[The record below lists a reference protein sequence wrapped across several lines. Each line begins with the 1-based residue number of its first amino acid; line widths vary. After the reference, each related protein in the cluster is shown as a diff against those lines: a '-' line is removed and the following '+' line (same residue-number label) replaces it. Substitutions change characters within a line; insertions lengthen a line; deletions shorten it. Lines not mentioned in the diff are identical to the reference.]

1 MSPNPLTPETEV
13 TLLLCGALSTSRSG
27 EGVAPLTAGEFA
39 KFLAY
44 LERQGIVLG
53 DLLSEESQRRLARG
67 VDERRSL
74 QERIIPLLQ
83 RGASLAIAVE
93 RWESRGIWV
102 LDRWHPDFP
111 ARYRDRLGDQAP
123 PLLFGVGDA
132 GLVTRHPT
140 VGIVGSRDIDDDTGR
155 FAHDAG
161 RFAALTGVTVATG
174 GARGADRAAT
184 SGAVEEHGSAVAVL
198 PGDLE
203 RASTARAFREPILA
217 GQLAMLSPYHPNAR
231 FTVGNAM
238 GRNRLIYGL
247 SDIVIVV
254 NAAEG
259 SGGTWAGAIE
269 NLRAGWVPVYARQ
282 GASVDAGNR
291 ALLEHGARPIEHSL
305 IDDSVEFR
313 DWLMTALSEAAQRAM
328 PGDRPTPDPDPRQ
341 LDLFSGEPPER

>member
-1 MSPNPLTPETEV
+1 MSPNPLTPETEA

-27 EGVAPLTAGEFA
+27 EGIAPLTASEFS

-44 LERQGIVLG
+44 LERQGIALG

-67 VDERRSL
+67 VDESRSL
-74 QERIIPLLQ
+74 QERILPLLQ

-102 LDRWHPDFP
+102 LDRSHPDYP

-123 PLLFGVGDA
+123 PLLFGVGEIGLIA
-132 GLVTRHPT
+132 GHPT

-161 RFAALTGVTVATG
+161 RFAALAGATVATG

-184 SGAVEEHGSAVAVL
+184 SGAVEEHGSAIAVL

-203 RASTARAFREPILA
+203 RASTARAFREPILT
-217 GQLAMLSPYHPNAR
+217 GQLVMLSSYHPNAR

-254 NAAEG
+254 NATEG

-269 NLRAGWVPVYARQ
+269 DLRAGWAPVYARQ
-282 GASVDAGNR
+282 GAGAGAGNQ
-291 ALLEHGARPIEHSL
+291 ALLDHGARPVEHSL

-313 DWLMTALSEAAQRAM
+313 AWLTAALTEAAQPAM
-328 PGDRPTPDPDPRQ
+328 PGDRPAPGPDPRQ
-341 LDLFSGEPPER
+341 LDLFSGEPPES